1 MTTTMPTRDLDRLCR
16 SGLTAADLENLDDD
30 LSGRTAYDRAGE
42 QIGTVDDVLVDT
54 VQLHAPFAL
63 VSWGGVLG
71 LGKQQRLVPLE
82 AIDRVTPDGVYL
94 TCDKELVTNGPT
106 YQSDLS
112 GPDAE
117 THYRQVY
124 DAYAIRPSAQTEQP
138 SD

>member
-1 MTTTMPTRDLDRLCR
+1 MSTTMPTRDLDRLSR

-30 LSGRTAYDRAGE
+30 FSGRTVYDLQSE
-42 QIGTVDDVLVDT
+42 EIGTIEDVLVDT

-63 VSWGGVLG
+63 VSWGGLLG

-94 TCDKELVTNGPT
+94 SCDKELVTNGPA
-106 YQSDLS
+106 YQSDLG

-117 THYRQVY
+117 AHYRQVY
-124 DAYAIRPSAQTEQP
+124 STYAITTSGRTEQP
-138 SD
+138 TA